1 MDHSVES
8 TREPLSDHPT
18 ISLIAAMS
26 QNRVIGIDNRLPWNL
41 PEDLKRFRALTS
53 NHVIVMGRKTY
64 ESIGKPLPNR
74 ENRVISRQENYSLK
88 GARVFQTLEDALSAP
103 IQNVAA
109 GVGSDGKPAPVL
121 KVDEIFVIGGGEIY
135 KQALPLADRIY
146 LTVIDRDY
154 EGDAF
159 FPDFS
164 GLKFVEVAS
173 EKRYEPLPYRFLTL
187 ERGKNR

>member
-1 MDHSVES
+1 MTS
-8 TREPLSDHPT
+8 PK

-26 QNRVIGIDNRLPWNL
+26 QNRVIGVGNRLPWNL
-41 PEDLKRFRALTS
+41 PEDLKRFRTLTS
-53 NHVIVMGRKTY
+53 GHVIVMGRKTY
-64 ESIGKPLPNR
+64 DSIGKPLPNR
-74 ENRVISRQENYSLK
+74 ENRVITRQENYSLN
-88 GARVFQTLEDALSAP
+88 GARVFATLEDALTAP
-103 IQNVAA
+103 IQNIPA
-109 GVGSDGKPAPVL
+109 GPGKDAPVL
-121 KVDEIFVIGGGEIY
+121 KFDEIFVIGGGEIY

-146 LTVIDRDY
+146 LTVIDQDF

>member
-1 MDHSVES
+1 
-8 TREPLSDHPT
+8 
-18 ISLIAAMS
+18 MS
-26 QNRVIGIDNRLPWNL
+26 QNRVIGVDNRLPWNI
-41 PEDLKRFRALTS
+41 PEDLKRFRTLTS
-53 NHVIVMGRKTY
+53 GHVIIMGRKTY

-74 ENRVISRQENYSLK
+74 ENRVITRQADFSVQGVGTFGSL
-88 GARVFQTLEDALSAP
+88 EEALSAP
-103 IQNVAA
+103 IASAMAQ
-109 GVGSDGKPAPVL
+109 
-121 KVDEIFVIGGGEIY
+121 DEIFVIGGGEIY

-146 LTVIDRDY
+146 LTVIDQNF

>member
-1 MDHSVES
+1 VGDLVDHSMKS
-8 TREPLSDHPT
+8 TREALSDHPT

-26 QNRVIGIDNRLPWNL
+26 QNRVIGIGNHLPWNL
-41 PEDLKRFRALTS
+41 PEDLKHFRALTS

-74 ENRVISRQENYSLK
+74 ENRVITRQENYSLR
-88 GARVFQTLEDALSAP
+88 GARVFATLEDALSAP
-103 IQNVAA
+103 IQ
-109 GVGSDGKPAPVL
+109 DAPGM
-121 KVDEIFVIGGGEIY
+121 KTDEIFVIGGGEIY